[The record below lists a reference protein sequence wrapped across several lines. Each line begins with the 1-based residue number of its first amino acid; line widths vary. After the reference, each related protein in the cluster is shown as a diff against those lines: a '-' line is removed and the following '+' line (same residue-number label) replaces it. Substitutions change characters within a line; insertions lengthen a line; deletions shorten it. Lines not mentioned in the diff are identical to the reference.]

1 MFRVST
7 VGGTGVQGVDKEGG
21 KTGLEQEI
29 SSPWDII
36 KINEGAVAVA
46 MAGTHQVFVFFKSK
60 HFRNHSF

>member
-1 MFRVST
+1 MST

-29 SSPWDII
+29 SSPWDIV

-46 MAGTHQVFVFFKSK
+46 MAGTHQVFVFFN
-60 HFRNHSF
+60 FLAFQNPLF